1 MRVLM
6 YGGAFNPPHK
16 GHMLLLEEAIKAVK
30 PDRTLVVP
38 SDVSPHKRTQ
48 YTPFRDR
55 ANMARCFKEC
65 GDNVVI
71 SEIEKAKN
79 KKKSYTV
86 KTLRRLEKRFPE
98 ADLFLVIGSDM
109 LFTFRQWHQWRRI
122 LSMCTLVIAARDDE
136 SIDKLENVL
145 ADLSKDGAKGMILRT
160 KPIDISSTELRNMIR
175 DGKDCKEY
183 LPQSVSSYILKH
195 RLYTD

>member
-98 ADLFLVIGSDM
+98 AELFLVIGSDM
-109 LFTFRQWHQWRRI
+109 LFTFRQWHQ
-122 LSMCTLVIAARDDE
+122 ART
-136 SIDKLENVL
+136 SRK
-145 ADLSKDGAKGMILRT
+145 
-160 KPIDISSTELRNMIR
+160 
-175 DGKDCKEY
+175 
-183 LPQSVSSYILKH
+183 
-195 RLYTD
+195 

>member
-1 MRVLM
+1 MKVLM
-6 YGGAFNPPHK
+6 YGGAFNPPHR

-55 ANMARCFKEC
+55 ANMCRCFKEC
-65 GDNVVI
+65 GEGVTV

-79 KKKSYTV
+79 KKRSYTV
-86 KTLRRLEKRFPE
+86 KTLRRLENRYPGAE
-98 ADLFLVIGSDM
+98 LFLVIGSDM
-109 LFTFRQWHQWRRI
+109 LFTFRGWHQWRRI

-136 SIDKLENVL
+136 STEKLEEAL
-145 ADLSKDGAKGMILRT
+145 CSLSKDGAKGMILRT
-160 KPIDISSTELRNMIR
+160 KPIDISSTELRNMVR
-175 DGKDCKEY
+175 DGKDCSEY
-183 LPQSVSSYILKH
+183 IPQSVSEYISRH
-195 RLYTD
+195 RLYTE

>member
-1 MRVLM
+1 
-6 YGGAFNPPHK
+6 
-16 GHMLLLEEAIKAVK
+16 
-30 PDRTLVVP
+30 
-38 SDVSPHKRTQ
+38 
-48 YTPFRDR
+48 
-55 ANMARCFKEC
+55 MARCFKEC

-98 ADLFLVIGSDM
+98 AELFLVIGSDM

-136 SIDKLENVL
+136 KY
-145 ADLSKDGAKGMILRT
+145 R
-160 KPIDISSTELRNMIR
+160 
-175 DGKDCKEY
+175 C
-183 LPQSVSSYILKH
+183 
-195 RLYTD
+195 

>member
-98 ADLFLVIGSDM
+98 AELFLVIGSDM

-160 KPIDISSTELRNMIR
+160 KPIDISSTELRNMIMG
-175 DGKDCKEY
+175 GKDCKEY

>member
-1 MRVLM
+1 
-6 YGGAFNPPHK
+6 
-16 GHMLLLEEAIKAVK
+16 
-30 PDRTLVVP
+30 
-38 SDVSPHKRTQ
+38 
-48 YTPFRDR
+48 
-55 ANMARCFKEC
+55 
-65 GDNVVI
+65 
-71 SEIEKAKN
+71 
-79 KKKSYTV
+79 
-86 KTLRRLEKRFPE
+86 
-98 ADLFLVIGSDM
+98 
-109 LFTFRQWHQWRRI
+109 
-122 LSMCTLVIAARDDE
+122 MCTLVIAARDDE

>member
-98 ADLFLVIGSDM
+98 AELFLVIGSDM

-160 KPIDISSTELRNMIR
+160 KPIDISSTELRNMIK